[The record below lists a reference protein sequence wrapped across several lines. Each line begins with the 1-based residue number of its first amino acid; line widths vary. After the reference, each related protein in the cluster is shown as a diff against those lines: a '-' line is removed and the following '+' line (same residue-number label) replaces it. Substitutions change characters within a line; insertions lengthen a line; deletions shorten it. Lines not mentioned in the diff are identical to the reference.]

1 MLTKNDQKNTFLLE
15 KSQTYGCNWYDCK
28 QLHCALSIWHK
39 TLILKLLWIN
49 KLCEGD
55 GCKRAADV
63 VYLWKVYV
71 KSYRN
76 SIAVT
81 LWFATFFLLYTSKG
95 LQNLVLLELFIY
107 SLYLFGIVFAWSC
120 HWSKNSER
128 YIILN
133 VSRHVY
139 KVIKALI
146 LRNIGSA
153 CTV

>member
-39 TLILKLLWIN
+39 TLTLKLPWIN

-55 GCKRAADV
+55 GCKRATDF

-71 KSYRN
+71 KSCRS
-76 SIAVT
+76 SIAGT
-81 LWFATFFLLYTSKG
+81 LWFATYFFALHFQRPPEFSIIRI
-95 LQNLVLLELFIY
+95 IY
-107 SLYLFGIVFAWSC
+107 SLYLFGIVFAWSR
-120 HWSKNSER
+120 HWCKNSER

-139 KVIKALI
+139 KIIKTLI
-146 LRNIGSA
+146 LRNLGSA